1 MASLML
7 LPSLFMCAL
16 VQILLS
22 DSCHFNGL
30 LTDLTTGTVIH
41 LYYFSVATHL
51 TSLKFILILKNFLL
65 SYLSGCTGS

>member
-16 VQILLS
+16 VLLS

-41 LYYFSVATHL
+41 LYHFSVATHL